1 MPPARIVDRLRLAW
15 EERWIR
21 WVTRRIP
28 PAREVVLSQRN
39 IFIMPSAA
47 GFVFLFLLLAL
58 LLAGINYENNLVFAF
73 TFLLAGLFV
82 VAILHTYAN
91 LAGLRLS
98 GSAGPAVFAGERASF
113 GVRLLDVEGRCHDAL
128 ELAWQG
134 DDDSLCAARVTPKG
148 EDSAAL
154 FVRASRRGRLD
165 PGRLRLRTYY
175 PLGLLR
181 AWSWIDLQLACIVYP
196 RPAPAGALPLDR
208 GRGEQG
214 FATQD
219 PGAEDFSGLRDYVPG
234 DPLRHVA
241 WKTLAKGQPLQT
253 REYVAYA
260 DRAVWLEWEQTEG
273 CGGVEE
279 RLALLCRWVLDLHRL
294 QADFGLALPGQR
306 IEPASGDA
314 QRDRALTAL
323 ALHDLPAP
331 GARAAS

>member
-1 MPPARIVDRLRLAW
+1 MRAPRLVQRAQLAW
-15 EERWIR
+15 EARWNR
-21 WVTRRIP
+21 WMTRRIP
-28 PAREVVLSQRN
+28 PAREVVLGQRN

-58 LLAGINYENNLVFAF
+58 LLAGVNYENNLVFAL

-91 LAGLRLS
+91 LAGLRL
-98 GSAGPAVFAGERASF
+98 AGVAAGAVFAGDRAAF
-113 GVRLLDVEGRCHDAL
+113 GVRLRDLDGRCHDAV
-128 ELAWQG
+128 ELAWTG
-134 DDDSLCAARVTPKG
+134 ADEDSVRVAPGGEDRATLFVPAAR
-148 EDSAAL
+148 
-154 FVRASRRGRLD
+154 RGWLD

-181 AWSWIDLQLACIVYP
+181 AWSWIDLDLACVVYP
-196 RPAPAGALPLDR
+196 RPAGAGALPLDR
-208 GRGEQG
+208 GRADEG
-214 FATQD
+214 FATHD

-273 CGGVEE
+273 RGNEEE
-279 RLALLCRWVLDLHRL
+279 RLSLLCRWVLELHAR
-294 QADFGLALPGQR
+294 QAEYGLAMPGMR
-306 IEPASGDA
+306 VGPASGDA
-314 QRDRALTAL
+314 HRDRALTAL
-323 ALHDLPAP
+323 ALHGQPP
-331 GARAAS
+331 REGAA